1 MTLNHKISQLPS
13 EQLSWLLLIK
23 DIFKRTLN
31 SNLEEKKELIDAIE
45 KKAIERGYGQIGEM
59 IDTNELE
66 EYFKN

>member
-31 SNLEEKKELIDAIE
+31 SNIEEKKELIDAIE